1 MTHRSPSCKGGLAH
15 HHKRQ
20 QAQPVSTSASAR
32 TRPHARTPGSRVQRP
47 SERARGGMA
56 TTTATTTMTMAT
68 SARERRRGEGCCGHG
83 HAHAAPASREAES
96 VVLAGSAGKKVAEE
110 EGRRALPRLARFE
123 ELPDYLRDNEF
134 IRAHYRCEW
143 SVRDALRSVFA
154 WHNETLN
161 VWSHLGG
168 FLLFLYLAV
177 ADETGSAAAAAG
189 VSAAPGLVTL
199 VLASA
204 NASWETTTNNSSLA
218 GSKNLSALLGIG
230 GHGHGHGHAVARWP
244 RTVFL
249 AGAMTCLAVSAA
261 AHLLACHSRRFS
273 RLFWQLDY
281 AGIAVMIVASF
292 FPPVYYAFLGRALTQ
307 LVYLSAITVLGLLV
321 VALLLAPARSSPR
334 LRHLRA
340 GLFVSM
346 ALSGVL
352 PALHALCLNWAHREC
367 HVALALEL
375 AMGLVYAA
383 GAGFYV
389 ARVPERWSP
398 GKFDCVG
405 HSHQIFH
412 VLVLGGALTHYAA
425 TAILINWRE
434 AMVAVAGAPA
444 LL

>member
-1 MTHRSPSCKGGLAH
+1 
-15 HHKRQ
+15 
-20 QAQPVSTSASAR
+20 
-32 TRPHARTPGSRVQRP
+32 
-47 SERARGGMA
+47 MA
-56 TTTATTTMTMAT
+56 TTTTTVT
-68 SARERRRGEGCCGHG
+68 STVRERRCGCRGHSADGG
-83 HAHAAPASREAES
+83 ADVVVVPSLALAPA
-96 VVLAGSAGKKVAEE
+96 GKERA
-110 EGRRALPRLARFE
+110 GRRPPLLPRLARFD

-134 IRAHYRCEW
+134 IHAHYRCEW
-143 SVRDALRSVFA
+143 SVRDALRSAFA

-168 FLLFLYLAV
+168 FFLFLYLAV
-177 ADETGSAAAAAG
+177 ADDKGSAAA
-189 VSAAPGLVTL
+189 SPGAVTF

-204 NASWETTTNNSSLA
+204 NASWETAAAANSSLA
-218 GSKNLSALLGIG
+218 GIKNLSALLGSSG
-230 GHGHGHGHAVARWP
+230 GHGHAVPRWP
-244 RTVFL
+244 RAVFL

-273 RLFWQLDY
+273 RFFWQLDY

-307 LVYLSAITVLGLLV
+307 LAYLSAITVLGLLV

-346 ALSGVL
+346 ALSGVM
-352 PALHALCLNWAHREC
+352 PALHALWINWDHREC
-367 HVALALEL
+367 HLALALEL

-383 GAGFYV
+383 GAVFYV
-389 ARVPERWSP
+389 TRVPERWRP

-412 VLVLGGALTHYAA
+412 VLVLVGALTHYAA

-434 AMVAVAGAPA
+434 AMAAASSA

>member
-1 MTHRSPSCKGGLAH
+1 
-15 HHKRQ
+15 
-20 QAQPVSTSASAR
+20 
-32 TRPHARTPGSRVQRP
+32 
-47 SERARGGMA
+47 MA
-56 TTTATTTMTMAT
+56 TATATTTVTMAT
-68 SARERRRGEGCCGHG
+68 SARERRRGAGCCGHA
-83 HAHAAPASREAES
+83 HAHADAAPAPAPREVES
-96 VVLAGSAGKKVAEE
+96 VVLAAAAGKKTVAEE
-110 EGRRALPRLARFE
+110 DEGRRALPRLARFE

-143 SVRDALRSVFA
+143 SVRDALRSAFA

-177 ADETGSAAAAAG
+177 AEEAVSAAGAADAG
-189 VSAAPGLVTL
+189 VGAAPGLVTF

-204 NASWETTTNNSSLA
+204 NASWEATTSNSSLA
-218 GSKNLSALLGIG
+218 FAGNKNLSALLGSG

-367 HVALALEL
+367 HLALALEL

-412 VLVLGGALTHYAA
+412 VLVLVGALTHYAA
-425 TAILINWRE
+425 TAILIDWRE
-434 AMVAVAGAPA
+434 AVAAAGAPA